1 MLVFAADNFHV
12 KKRKEKKKKKK
23 QKIVKIKLS

>member
-1 MLVFAADNFHV
+1 MLAFAADTFHV
-12 KKRKEKKKKKK
+12 KKRKEKKKK